1 MNNKDVKLTNSVST
15 LQTQASLLYTELEQ
29 NQNNSLP
36 RDAKV
41 IKLILKTMGIY
52 NVESRVIQ
60 QILEFAHRY
69 ASDVLQDALAFS
81 EHAGHSEVNESDI
94 RLAIEGKTTYSFTN
108 PPSRDVLEEIAARR
122 NKLPLPIIQEKYG
135 VRLPPERH
143 CLTAINYQVV
153 PQKVTVKQEPKQDQ
167 MSSNPTQNQQTQPQQ
182 STQMKLPTSTT
193 VPPPRMNS
201 TPSSVLQNSS
211 VLPSLPGQAGLP
223 LSAIS
228 NPLSSSLLNSNLP
241 IGMPP
246 FIGGNLLGVRFPDS
260 MMSSVLFSPSQLSS
274 STTKTASSTS
284 IKTEDDYDEK
294 VSSTLPVT
302 ANIKVEPKSNLPTT
316 NIKTEPK

>member
-1 MNNKDVKLTNSVST
+1 
-15 LQTQASLLYTELEQ
+15 
-29 NQNNSLP
+29 
-36 RDAKV
+36 
-41 IKLILKTMGIY
+41 MGIY

-60 QILEFAHRY
+60 QLLEFSHRY

-81 EHAGHSEVNESDI
+81 EHAGHNEVNESDI
-94 RLAIEGKTTYSFTN
+94 RLAIEGKSTYSFTN

-167 MSSNPTQNQQTQPQQ
+167 STASSTQAQ
-182 STQMKLPTSTT
+182 STQAQSAQLKVPPAST
-193 VPPPRMNS
+193 VRPPPRMNS
-201 TPSSVLQNSS
+201 APASVLPNSS
-211 VLPSLPGQAGLP
+211 VLPTLPGQTGLP
-223 LSAIS
+223 LPPIS

-260 MMSSVLFSPSQLSS
+260 VMSSVLFPPSQLPTQTSATAKTATA
-274 STTKTASSTS
+274 STTSN
-284 IKTEDDYDEK
+284 IKSEDDYDEK
-294 VSSTLPVT
+294 PSTTTSTPAT
-302 ANIKVEPKSNLPTT
+302 ATATT
-316 NIKTEPK
+316 TTTTTATIKTEPKTTTTTTSSTIIKTEPK

>member
-1 MNNKDVKLTNSVST
+1 MSNNKDSKVQNSVT
-15 LQTQASLLYTELEQ
+15 NLQTQASLLYTELEQ

-60 QILEFAHRY
+60 QLLEFAHRY

-81 EHAGHSEVNESDI
+81 EHAGHNEVNESDI

-108 PPSRDVLEEIAARR
+108 PPSRDILEEIAARR

-143 CLTAINYQVV
+143 CLTAVNYQVV
-153 PQKVTVKQEPKQDQ
+153 PQKVKSDQKQDQ
-167 MSSNPTQNQQTQPQQ
+167 GSVNTPPSSLSRNPSVGQIKT
-182 STQMKLPTSTT
+182 PTSSAGT
-193 VPPPRMNS
+193 PPRMNS
-201 TPSSVLQNSS
+201 TPPSSVLPNSS
-211 VLPSLPGQAGLP
+211 VLPSLPGQSGLP
-223 LSAIS
+223 LSAIPNS
-228 NPLSSSLLNSNLP
+228 LSSSLLNSNLS

-260 MMSSVLFSPSQLSS
+260 MMSSVLFPSSSQLSGQNSATKATTS
-274 STTKTASSTS
+274 STMV
-284 IKTEDDYDEK
+284 KTEDDYDEK
-294 VSSTLPVT
+294 APTTSV
-302 ANIKVEPKSNLPTT
+302 KVEPKSEPSAT
-316 NIKTEPK
+316 IKTKPK

>member
-1 MNNKDVKLTNSVST
+1 MSSNKDSKVQNSVT
-15 LQTQASLLYTELEQ
+15 NLQTQASLLYTELEQ

-60 QILEFAHRY
+60 QLLEFAHRY
-69 ASDVLQDALAFS
+69 SSDVLQDALAFS
-81 EHAGHSEVNESDI
+81 EHAGHNEVNESDI

-108 PPSRDVLEEIAARR
+108 PPSRDILEEIAARR

-143 CLTAINYQVV
+143 CLTAVNYQVV
-153 PQKVTVKQEPKQDQ
+153 PQKVTVKQEQTSKNATPPRSQPGQ
-167 MSSNPTQNQQTQPQQ
+167 VRTPPSSTGT
-182 STQMKLPTSTT
+182 
-193 VPPPRMNS
+193 PPRMNS
-201 TPSSVLQNSS
+201 TPPSSVLPNSS
-211 VLPSLPGQAGLP
+211 VLPSLPGQSGLP
-223 LSAIS
+223 LSAIP

-246 FIGGNLLGVRFPDS
+246 FLGSNLLGVRFPDP
-260 MMSSVLFSPSQLSS
+260 MMPSVLFPSSQLPAQNSASKSS
-274 STTKTASSTS
+274 ASSTV
-284 IKTEDDYDEK
+284 KTEDDYDEK
-294 VSSTLPVT
+294 APKPATV
-302 ANIKVEPKSNLPTT
+302 KVEPKSDQSTPLSS

>member
-69 ASDVLQDALAFS
+69 TSDVLQDALAFS
-81 EHAGHSEVNESDI
+81 EHAGHNEVNESDI

-153 PQKVTVKQEPKQDQ
+153 PQV
-167 MSSNPTQNQQTQPQQ
+167 
-182 STQMKLPTSTT
+182 STF
-193 VPPPRMNS
+193 
-201 TPSSVLQNSS
+201 
-211 VLPSLPGQAGLP
+211 SLFLFFIIFFNFLNF
-223 LSAIS
+223 LSLFLYIIS
-228 NPLSSSLLNSNLP
+228 
-241 IGMPP
+241 
-246 FIGGNLLGVRFPDS
+246 
-260 MMSSVLFSPSQLSS
+260 
-274 STTKTASSTS
+274 
-284 IKTEDDYDEK
+284 
-294 VSSTLPVT
+294 
-302 ANIKVEPKSNLPTT
+302 
-316 NIKTEPK
+316 